1 MASTVNDG
9 QRVPDREIRNAL
21 TTAAAEITALS
32 GIVATQATQITAL
45 SGHVGTGVATLAIA
59 TDTLTAVMNNLR
71 DLKVS
76 LIAAGLLGSA

>member
-1 MASTVNDG
+1 MASTINDG
-9 QRVPDREIRNAL
+9 QRIKDREIRNAL
-21 TTAAAEITALS
+21 TVAAAE
-32 GIVATQATQITAL
+32 ITAL
-45 SGHVGTGVATLAIA
+45 SGHVGTGIATLAIA